1 VDALTNI
8 KNFIKKFEPKFSK
21 QDPYLEYSAILISVE
36 VFFKED
42 DVQDVVTREDF
53 RGYQDFLTDGIDH
66 YFCQIWKESYKVHMG
81 FYFVLLRLFQHL
93 IENSVHF
100 KDSFL
105 EPSCVLE
112 DFTRIIGNITK
123 IYKELSSVSDPEVDL
138 DIKDRD
144 ALNAYFSNLV
154 YLQRLF
160 LEIVNTLGAPF
171 KGNMSKYEYH
181 VNVYFIDKIT

>member
-8 KNFIKKFEPKFSK
+8 KNFIKKFQPKFSK
-21 QDPYLEYSAILISVE
+21 QDPYLEYSATLISVE
-36 VFFKED
+36 VFFKEY
-42 DVQDVVTREDF
+42 DVQDVVTGEDF

-66 YFCQIWKESYKVHMG
+66 CICQIWKESYKVHMG

-100 KDSFL
+100 KDFFL
-105 EPSCVLE
+105 EPTSYVLE

-123 IYKELSSVSDPEVDL
+123 INKALSSVSDPEVDL
-138 DIKDRD
+138 DIKDLD
-144 ALNAYFSNLV
+144 TLNAYFSNLA
-154 YLQRLF
+154 YLQRLS

-171 KGNMSKYEYH
+171 KGTTLSMNIM
-181 VNVYFIDKIT
+181 